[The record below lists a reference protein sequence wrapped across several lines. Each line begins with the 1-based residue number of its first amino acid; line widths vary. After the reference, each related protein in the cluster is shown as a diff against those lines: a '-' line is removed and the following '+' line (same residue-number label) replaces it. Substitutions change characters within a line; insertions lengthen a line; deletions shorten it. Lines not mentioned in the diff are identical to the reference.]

1 MSKAAQQFET
11 SIAQPAPRRLGAHW
25 TPGGRCSFLVWAPR
39 AKTVELHIVHP
50 AERSVPMRPLA
61 RGYFSAVLEDVP
73 ASSRYFYCLDER
85 CRRADPASQFQPEGV
100 HGPSQVADARF
111 DWTDAGWRGLPIQQY
126 VMYELHP
133 GAFSPEGTFAG
144 IIPRLPELKSLGI
157 TAIEVMPISQ
167 FPGDRNWGY
176 DGVYPFAAQNSYGG
190 PREFKRLVDA
200 CHARGLAVVLDV
212 VYNHLGP
219 EGNYLADFGPY
230 FTDHY
235 QTPWGA
241 AINFDQESSD
251 EVRRYFVDNA
261 LQWVAEFHV
270 DALRLDAI
278 HAIFDESASTF
289 LEELGLVVHGRAREL
304 GREIFLIAESN
315 RNDPRFVTPREWGG
329 IGLDAEWNDDFHHS
343 LRVLLSG
350 ETGGYYQDFGGV
362 EKLARA
368 FRDGFVFTGQYSRY
382 RAQHYGKSSAALPG
396 RSFVVFSQNHDQ
408 VGNRLEGDRLA
419 ARLPIERLKL
429 AAAAVLLSPFLPL
442 LFMGEEYGER
452 APFNYFVSH
461 GDPALVE
468 AVRKGRREEFA
479 AFAWGG
485 EVPDPQDERT
495 FLASKLN
502 WGLRRQGEHAA
513 LLNFYAELLR
523 LRRTIPALSQL
534 AKERTEATPFEA
546 QKVLLVRR
554 WAEESQV
561 FAMFHFGEES
571 VSIALPIPAGR
582 WRLLLDSP
590 ESHSGLPA
598 ELDSPGEIKFSLRPS
613 SFALFLEGKP
623 NTAR

>member
-1 MSKAAQQFET
+1 RSAVRHAARMGRHRPGCRMERRFSSFVARAAQRRNRRLLPGFRRGGK
-11 SIAQPAPRRLGAHW
+11 AGARLPRRLRLHRAVFPLPRAALRQIIRG
-25 TPGGRCSFLVWAPR
+25 APR
-39 AKTVELHIVHP
+39 
-50 AERSVPMRPLA
+50 PL
-61 RGYFSAVLEDVP
+61 
-73 ASSRYFYCLDER
+73 
-85 CRRADPASQFQPEGV
+85 
-100 HGPSQVADARF
+100 
-111 DWTDAGWRGLPIQQY
+111 
-126 VMYELHP
+126 
-133 GAFSPEGTFAG
+133 
-144 IIPRLPELKSLGI
+144 
-157 TAIEVMPISQ
+157 
-167 FPGDRNWGY
+167 
-176 DGVYPFAAQNSYGG
+176 
-190 PREFKRLVDA
+190 
-200 CHARGLAVVLDV
+200 
-212 VYNHLGP
+212 
-219 EGNYLADFGPY
+219 
-230 FTDHY
+230 
-235 QTPWGA
+235 
-241 AINFDQESSD
+241 
-251 EVRRYFVDNA
+251 VRR
-261 LQWVAEFHV
+261 
-270 DALRLDAI
+270 
-278 HAIFDESASTF
+278 F
-289 LEELGLVVHGRAREL
+289 L
-304 GREIFLIAESN
+304 AES
-315 RNDPRFVTPREWGG
+315 RSGRQPPR
-329 IGLDAEWNDDFHHS
+329 
-343 LRVLLSG
+343 
-350 ETGGYYQDFGGV
+350 
-362 EKLARA
+362 
-368 FRDGFVFTGQYSRY
+368 
-382 RAQHYGKSSAALPG
+382 
-396 RSFVVFSQNHDQ
+396 
-408 VGNRLEGDRLA
+408 GDRLA

-442 LFMGEEYGER
+442 LFMGEEYGEH